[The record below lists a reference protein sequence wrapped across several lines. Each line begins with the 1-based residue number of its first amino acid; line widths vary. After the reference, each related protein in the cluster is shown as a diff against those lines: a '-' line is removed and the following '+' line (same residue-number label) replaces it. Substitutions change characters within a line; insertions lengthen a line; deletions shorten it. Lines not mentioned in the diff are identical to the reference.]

1 MSTLKLTGR
10 EAFGALH
17 SLGLK
22 MGLIPE
28 DTILNIGRPTGKIVK
43 RQKSLKIWK
52 KKNNIE
58 NIAHF

>member
-28 DTILNIGRPTGKIVK
+28 DTILNIGQPTGKIVK

-52 KKNNIE
+52 KKNQR
-58 NIAHF
+58 